1 MIKKAKP
8 IREQVYEN
16 LKEDIIS
23 GNIQSGQKI
32 IEIEYANKFGVSR
45 TPLREALRM
54 LELEGL
60 VTTSEKGGVVVNYIS
75 EEDIIEI
82 YKIRISLESLV
93 LSEIIEKY
101 SNDLEEIDQILDET
115 KIALETKP
123 VNYDNVIKIFG
134 KFNNKLYEKSRL
146 VHASKLITNLNQ
158 YTKRFR
164 IWCLTDDSRLYDAFK
179 EHIEIVDSLKKKD
192 LKRALEINEKH
203 LLLSMNFVLSKLKE
217 TKIPQ

>member
-16 LKEDIIS
+16 LKEDIIN
-23 GNIQSGQKI
+23 GNIESGQKI

-75 EEDIIEI
+75 KEDIIEI
-82 YKIRISLESLV
+82 YKIRIALENLV
-93 LSEIIEKY
+93 LTEIIEKY
-101 SNDLEEIDQILDET
+101 SDDLSEIDQILEET
-115 KIALETKP
+115 KVALETKP

-164 IWCLTDDSRLYDAFK
+164 VWCLTDDGRLFDAFK
-179 EHIEIVDSLKKKD
+179 EHVEIIDSVKKGD
-192 LKRALEINEKH
+192 LKRALQINEKH
-203 LLLSMNFVLSKLKE
+203 LLLSMNFVLSRLKE
-217 TKIPQ
+217 PKIEE